1 MRKLGCGTWNVKC
14 GERNVRCGMWNAE
27 NFLKNMRDKKH
38 KYHQQR
44 LDNADIQTYFSRYKV
59 PCGDISVTDTLVS
72 LPAAAKLPSRMFISV
87 KSPNAFTLAMGYLF
101 LLSTRVNAD
110 TWNLTSVFR
119 PSFSGSSTPINEQQK
134 KQKLCIEKASVPGNV
149 QKHSINK
156 GF

>member
-1 MRKLGCGTWNVKC
+1 MQHVECEKLPKHYA
-14 GERNVRCGMWNAE
+14 RQ
-27 NFLKNMRDKKH
+27 KH

-119 PSFSGSSTPINEQQK
+119 PSFSAGSSTPINEKQK
-134 KQKLCIEKASVPGNV
+134 KQKLCIEKSSVPGNV
-149 QKHSINK
+149 QKHFTTLRSRNILLIDAVDESR
-156 GF
+156 

>member
-1 MRKLGCGTWNVKC
+1 MQHVECKKLPKHYS
-14 GERNVRCGMWNAE
+14 RQ
-27 NFLKNMRDKKH
+27 KH

-44 LDNADIQTYFSRYKV
+44 LDNADIQTYFSRYNV

-119 PSFSGSSTPINEQQK
+119 PSFSAGSSTPINEKQK
-134 KQKLCIEKASVPGNV
+134 KQKLCIGTRQCSKTLHHIEKSKNV
-149 QKHSINK
+149 MSAGDNSPNRCSRRI
-156 GF
+156 

>member
-1 MRKLGCGTWNVKC
+1 MWNVEC
-14 GERNVRCGMWNAE
+14 ERREWGIWDAERRMWNVESEKRDVGCGMWNAKFSLWNAR
-27 NFLKNMRDKKH
+27 NFLKIMRHKKH
-38 KYHQQR
+38 KKYHQQR

-119 PSFSGSSTPINEQQK
+119 PSFSAGCSTPVNK
-134 KQKLCIEKASVPGNV
+134 KQKK
-149 QKHSINK
+149 
-156 GF
+156 